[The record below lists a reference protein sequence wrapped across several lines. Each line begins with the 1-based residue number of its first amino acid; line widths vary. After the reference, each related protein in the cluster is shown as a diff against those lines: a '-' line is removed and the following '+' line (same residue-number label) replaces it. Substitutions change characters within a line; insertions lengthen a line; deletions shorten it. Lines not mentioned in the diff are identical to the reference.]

1 MVKIRLFRTGA
12 TKRPMYRI
20 VAVDGRSK
28 REGRVIEL
36 IGTYDPRKGDV
47 QVKRTALDS
56 WVGRGA
62 QLSDTV
68 RSLLRKVEAAD
79 AQSASQG

>member
-1 MVKIRLFRTGA
+1 
-12 TKRPMYRI
+12 MYRI

-28 REGRVIEL
+28 REGRVLEL

-47 QVKRTALDS
+47 QVKRTSLDS
-56 WVGRGA
+56 WIGRGA

-79 AQSASQG
+79 AQSAS

>member
-28 REGRVIEL
+28 REGRVLEL
-36 IGTYDPRKGDV
+36 LGTYDPRKGDV
-47 QVKRTALDS
+47 QVKRTAIDT

-62 QLSDTV
+62 HLSDTV
-68 RSLLRKVEAAD
+68 RSLLRKIEAAD
-79 AQSASQG
+79 ASTAS